1 MIDPALLMR
10 RAIRYVCD
18 QNGLRPDTIHQMP
31 FEPRQRFEELVI
43 AVADDMRYNQLRYFR
58 PFDHQKRFFATGA
71 SERRGILAANRIGKT
86 VSTCYETAMHLTGL
100 YPEWWPESARR
111 FTKPVTVMVAGE
123 GWSQVAMVLQ
133 NELLGTQDV
142 KIREQLG
149 TGAIPRD
156 LINFDTMR
164 SDGANCLGVEIRHA
178 SGSNSYLVFANYTQ
192 EVRQMQ
198 GFKLTLAVF
207 DEQPP
212 DDFFSEIVTRTA
224 TTQGQVLCSFTP
236 LKGLN
241 GLVSKFWHHEEG
253 YEHIR
258 VSWDDVPEYDPWGEP
273 FLLNSTR
280 QQLERDY
287 LPHERDARRNGVPVM
302 GKGAVFQIRSWPT
315 YRTGDYDFRNTRGL
329 HRIIAL
335 DLGLVNDKTVISLI
349 YWDPDNQ
356 EAWLHTQICVK
367 GTEEANPVNW
377 IQHLMRPEVF
387 GTPIVLPPDAGTVG
401 RYTMSALS
409 IRQLFEQ
416 YELNVYPDPV
426 RNPPDAEGRTTNHK
440 AFGINTMRQML
451 ELGTLH
457 VNENCV
463 EFLREAQN
471 YYVDERGRFSDPD
484 DCIDSARYAL
494 LGCLNGW
501 AEPWDDRSP
510 QQRFAA
516 AKHQMKLIQAHKKN
530 DQDRPIWK
538 RSWSADGGVM

>member
-1 MIDPALLMR
+1 MLDPAVLMR
-10 RAIRYVCD
+10 RAVRYVCD
-18 QNGLRPDTIHQMP
+18 QHKIPINDVVNYTGSIKMHFQ
-31 FEPRQRFEELVI
+31 ELVI
-43 AVADDMRYNQLRYFR
+43 SIRDDMEYNQLKYFR
-58 PFDHQKRFFATGA
+58 PFKHQLDFFATG
-71 SERRGILAANRIGKT
+71 SSDRRGILAANRIGKT
-86 VSTCYETAMHLTGL
+86 VSTCYETAMHLTGR
-100 YPEWWPESARR
+100 YPEWWTGRR
-111 FTKPVTVMVAGE
+111 FDKPVTAMVAGE
-123 GWSQVAMVLQ
+123 GWSQVALVLQ
-133 NELLGTQDV
+133 NELLGTNDV
-142 KIREQLG
+142 KIRDHIG

-156 LINFDTMR
+156 CIITETMR
-164 SDGANCLGVEIRHA
+164 SDGANCIGVEIRHI
-178 SGSNSYLVFANYTQ
+178 SGSKSYLLFANYTQ

-198 GFKLTLAVF
+198 GFKLNLAVF

-280 QQLERDY
+280 LQLERDY

-302 GKGAVFQIRSWPT
+302 GKGAVFQIRNWPT
-315 YRTGDYDFRNTRGL
+315 YKNGTYDFRNTSGL
-329 HRIIAL
+329 LRLIAL
-335 DLGLVNDKTVISLI
+335 DLGLVNDKTVLSLI
-349 YWDPDNQ
+349 YWDPNGS
-356 EAWLHTQICVK
+356 EAWLDRQIVVK
-367 GTEEANPVNW
+367 GTEEANPINY
-377 IQHLMRPEVF
+377 IQNLMRPEVF
-387 GTPIVLPPDAGTVG
+387 GCPIVLPPDAGTVG

-416 YELNVYPDPV
+416 YELNVYPEPIH
-426 RNPPDAEGRTTNHK
+426 NPPDDQGRTTNHK
-440 AFGINTMRQML
+440 AFGINVMRQML
-451 ELGTLH
+451 EMGTFH

-471 YYVDERGRFSDPD
+471 YYVDDKGRFSDPD

-501 AEPWDDRSP
+501 AEEWDNRSP
-510 QQRFAA
+510 QQRFRDAA
-516 AKHQMKLIQAHKKN
+516 HNMRVRKLQQNTA
-530 DQDRPIWK
+530 DRPAWK
-538 RSWSADGGVM
+538 RTYSADE

>member
-1 MIDPALLMR
+1 MLDTAVLMR
-10 RAIRYVCD
+10 RAIRQVCD
-18 QNGLRPDTIHQMP
+18 DSGLKPDNLGFMTHDVRDQ
-31 FEPRQRFEELVI
+31 FQELCMTVQE
-43 AVADDMRYNQLRYFR
+43 DMRYNQLKYFR
-58 PFDHQKRFFATGA
+58 PFEHQRKFFRTGA

-86 VSTCYETAMHLTGL
+86 VSTCYETAMHLTGR
-100 YPEWWPESARR
+100 YPEWWDGRR
-111 FTKPVTVMVAGE
+111 FNRNITAMVAGE
-123 GWSQVAMVLQ
+123 GWQQVAMVLQ
-133 NELLGTQDV
+133 QELLGTQDV
-142 KIREQLG
+142 KIVEAIG

-156 LINFDTMR
+156 CIVTETMR
-164 SDGANCLGVEIRHA
+164 NDGANCIGVEIRHV
-178 SGSNSYLVFANYTQ
+178 SGVNSYLIFANYTQ

-198 GFKLTLAVF
+198 GFKLNLAVF

-241 GLVSKFWHHEEG
+241 GLVSKFWHQEAG

-280 QQLERDY
+280 LQLERDY

-315 YRTGDYDFRNTRGL
+315 YRTGDYDFRNTSGI

-335 DLGLVNDKTVISLI
+335 DLGLVNDKTVISLM
-349 YWDPDNQ
+349 YWQPEDQ
-356 EAWLHTQICVK
+356 EAWLHHQIVVK
-367 GTEEANPVNW
+367 GTEEANPMNY
-377 IQHLMRPEVF
+377 INHLMRPEVF
-387 GTPIVLPPDAGTVG
+387 GTPIVLPADAGTQG
-401 RYTMSALS
+401 RYTMNSLS

-416 YELNVYPDPV
+416 YELNVHPDAIM
-426 RNPPDAEGRTTNHK
+426 NPPDDQGRRTNHK
-440 AFGINTMRQML
+440 SFGINVMRQML
-451 ELGTLH
+451 ELATLH

-471 YYVDERGRFSDPD
+471 YYVDNKGRFSDPD

-494 LGCLNGW
+494 IGCLQGL
-501 AEPWDDRSP
+501 AEPYDGRSP

-516 AKHQMKLIQAHKKN
+516 YRHNYQSAKYQREADKPSWKQAWN
-530 DQDRPIWK
+530 P
-538 RSWSADGGVM
+538 AG